1 MHTFPGTYI
10 YVDPRGFSP
19 EMRKDENGNEYIVIR
34 HTDDHIYAVNKKLV
48 QVEDKGEEE

>member
-1 MHTFPGTYI
+1 MITKSRKLVALNAIGRLSKMI
-10 YVDPRGFSP
+10 
-19 EMRKDENGNEYIVIR
+19 KDENGNEYVIIR